1 MKRIILTL
9 TLGLLFVIA
18 NGQTREQ
25 LIEQAKT
32 YYDSGDN
39 VNAEKVTKQIIDLD
53 SKYESN
59 YIYWSN
65 LGTFQGNLGK
75 QKESLN
81 SYNKSIKLNDKFALA
96 YTNRAKLYYEL
107 KETDKAV
114 KDYKTAL
121 EIDPFNQT
129 ALFDLGMIYVKQG
142 DLVTARTFFE
152 KLLSKYP
159 DDYGASSNLA
169 NIKKRQGEFSEAL
182 IDFNKLIT
190 NHPNEAI
197 LYNNRADLYL
207 KMKEYDNAIKDI
219 DKALEINPDYLVA
232 IITKGEIYY
241 DKGDYENACKYFNL
255 GISKG
260 FQKERIATY
269 LEKCK

>member
-1 MKRIILTL
+1 M
-9 TLGLLFVIA
+9 TLGLLFVMG

-25 LIEQAKT
+25 LIEQVKT
-32 YYDSGDN
+32 YADSGDN
-39 VNAEKVTKQIIDLD
+39 VNAEKVTKQLIDLD
-53 SKYESN
+53 SKYGGN

-65 LGTFQGNLGK
+65 LGTFQRKSGK
-75 QKESLN
+75 QKDALD
-81 SYNKSIKLNDKFALA
+81 SYNKSIKLNDKFAIS
-96 YTNRAKLYYEL
+96 YTNRAKLYSDS

-114 KDYKTAL
+114 KDYNAAL
-121 EIDPFNQT
+121 TIEPFNQT
-129 ALFDLGMIYVKQG
+129 ALLDLGMMYVKQG
-142 DLVTARTFFE
+142 DFVTARTFFE

-159 DDYGASSNLA
+159 DDYGAASNLA

-182 IDFNKLIT
+182 VDFSKLIA
-190 NHPNEAI
+190 NHPTEVI

-207 KMKEYDNAIKDI
+207 KLKEYDNAIKDI

-241 DKGDYENACKYFNL
+241 DKGDYGNACKYFNL

-269 LEKCK
+269 LAKCK